1 MRIGQLSAKTGVS
14 RDAIRLYERRGLI
27 ASDRHLNGYRDFA
40 EGSVAIINMIKLAQS
55 VGFRLSELE
64 PEMRQISRDGLGSEK
79 VAEMLVGKLGEI
91 DARLQN
97 LTDNR
102 QKLITMLE
110 QVCPIHAAR

>member
-1 MRIGQLSAKTGVS
+1 MRIGQLAEKTGVS

-27 ASDRHLNGYRDFA
+27 ASDRHTNGYRDFPNGA
-40 EGSVAIINMIKLAQS
+40 VAVINMIKLAQS

-64 PEMRQISRDGLGSEK
+64 PEMRQISREGLGSEK

-91 DARLQN
+91 DARLKN

-102 QKLITMLE
+102 QKLVTMLE
-110 QVCPIHAAR
+110 QVCPIHATR